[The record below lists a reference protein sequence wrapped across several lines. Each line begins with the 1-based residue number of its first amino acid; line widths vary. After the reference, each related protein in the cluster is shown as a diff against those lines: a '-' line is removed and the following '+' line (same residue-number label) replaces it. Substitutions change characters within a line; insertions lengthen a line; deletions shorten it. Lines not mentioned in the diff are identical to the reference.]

1 MKTEKVGIL
10 FAKKNELGIIKRGIW
25 SDDVD
30 GILLIDK
37 PASMTSFD
45 VVYKVRKACGERSV
59 GHTGTLDPQATGVL
73 VLLLGKATKA
83 LPYLA
88 KDKKEYVAGLKLGI
102 RTETADIWGAVL
114 EQRPVPEVS
123 AAQLREV
130 LNGFLGK
137 SMQRPPMVS
146 AIKKNG
152 RKLYEYA
159 REGIEIERE
168 SRPIEIDEIELL
180 SSQPDIR
187 FRAVCSAGTYVR
199 SLCEDIAERLG
210 TVGTMSSLVRM
221 RAGGYSLKECQPLE
235 EVLAGNWKLVSLKA
249 GLQAVWPMIE
259 VTEEME
265 KDIRNG
271 KPLALD
277 STELT
282 VALFRKESVL
292 AMYERRTD
300 GLYRCL
306 RGLW

>member
-1 MKTEKVGIL
+1 M
-10 FAKKNELGIIKRGIW
+10 
-25 SDDVD
+25 D

-73 VLLLGKATKA
+73 VLLLGRATKA

-88 KDKKEYVAGLKLGI
+88 KDKKEYVAGLKLGL
-102 RTETADIWGAVL
+102 RTDTADIWGSIAEQQAVPAVSD
-114 EQRPVPEVS
+114 EQ
-123 AAQLREV
+123 LKEV

-168 SRPIEIDEIELL
+168 KRPIEIDEIELL
-180 SSQPDIR
+180 SGQPDIR
-187 FRAVCSAGTYVR
+187 FRTVCSAGTYVR
-199 SLCEDIAERLG
+199 SLCEDIAEQLG
-210 TVGTMSSLVRM
+210 TLGAMSSLVRT
-221 RAGGYSLKECQPLE
+221 RAGGYRLKDCQPLE
-235 EVLAGNWKLVSLKA
+235 EVLAGRWKLVSLKA
-249 GLQAVWPMIE
+249 GLQAVWPMLE
-259 VTEEME
+259 VTEALE

-271 KPLALD
+271 KLLKLD
-277 STELT
+277 TEEPT
-282 VALFRKESVL
+282 VALFRNEQVL
-292 AMYERRTD
+292 AMVERRTD